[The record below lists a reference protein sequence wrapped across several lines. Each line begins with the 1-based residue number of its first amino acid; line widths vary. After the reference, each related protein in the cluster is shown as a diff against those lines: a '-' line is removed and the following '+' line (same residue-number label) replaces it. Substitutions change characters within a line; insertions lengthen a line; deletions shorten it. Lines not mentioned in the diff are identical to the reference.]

1 MTDNFKTIAGEGF
14 FELVEKKSRFLG
26 YAMPISTP
34 ADADAFIARIKAE
47 HPDARHHVFAY
58 AVGGLDGSAEV
69 RRMSDDGEPQGTGG
83 VPCLD
88 VISKKGLRCTAVV
101 VVRYFGGILLGA
113 PGLVRAYGKAAAGA
127 VDAAGEC
134 LMIRCRRVTVT
145 ADYQLYGKMLHIGEN
160 SGYKMDPPVF
170 GENVSFDLTV
180 PEDEAEKFAAYIRDI
195 SNTRAVAEVSEE
207 TVFCS
212 ESDVIL

>member
-1 MTDNFKTIAGEGF
+1 MSDNFKTIASAGF

-34 ADADAFIARIKAE
+34 ADADAFIAKIKSE

-88 VISKKGLRCTAVV
+88 VITKKGLRCTVVV

-127 VDAAGEC
+127 VDAAGEN
-134 LMIRCRRVTVT
+134 LMIRCRKVTIT
-145 ADYQLYGKMLHIGEN
+145 ADYQLYGKMLYLGEN

-170 GENVSFDLTV
+170 DETVSFDLTI
-180 PEDEAEKFAAYIRDI
+180 PEEKAEEYATYIRDV
-195 SNTRAVAEVSEE
+195 SNTRATADVSEE
-207 TVFCS
+207 TFFCV

>member
-1 MTDNFKTIAGEGF
+1 MITEYKTLAGEGF

-26 YAMPISTP
+26 YAIPC
-34 ADADAFIARIKAE
+34 ADAAEADAFIAKIKAE

-58 AVGGLDGSAEV
+58 ACGGLDGGAEV
-69 RRMSDDGEPQGTGG
+69 RKMSDDGEPQGTGG

-88 VISKKGLRCTAVV
+88 VITKKGVRCAAVV

-134 LMIRCRRVTVT
+134 TMIRCRRVTVT
-145 ADYQLYGKMLHIGEN
+145 TDYQLYGKLTRTAEN
-160 SGYKMDPPVF
+160 SGYRMEPPVF
-170 GENVSFDLTV
+170 GENVSFSLV
-180 PEDEAEKFAAYIRDI
+180 IPEDKAESYAAYLRDF
-195 SNTRAVAEVSEE
+195 SNAKATVEVSAEE
-207 TVFCS
+207 EFMKD
-212 ESDVIL
+212 EN

>member
-1 MTDNFKTIAGEGF
+1 MIQEYKTLRGNGF

-26 YAMPISTP
+26 YAIP
-34 ADADAFIARIKAE
+34 AEDASEADAFIAKIRAE

-58 AVGGLDGSAEV
+58 AVGGLDGGAEV

-88 VISKKGLRCTAVV
+88 VITKKELRCAAVV

-127 VDAAGEC
+127 VDEAGEC
-134 LMIRCRRVTVT
+134 VMVRCRRVTVT
-145 ADYQLYGKMLHIGEN
+145 TDYQLYGKLSRTAEN
-160 SGYKMDPPVF
+160 SGYTMEPPLF
-170 GENVSFDLTV
+170 DENVSFSLII
-180 PEDEAEKFAAYIRDI
+180 PEGEAEVYAAYLRDF
-195 SNTRAVAEVSEE
+195 SNARATVTVSEDAK
-207 TVFCS
+207 FMKA
-212 ESDVIL
+212 

>member
-1 MTDNFKTIAGEGF
+1 MIKEYKTLAKDGF

-26 YAMPISTP
+26 YAIPCSSS
-34 ADADAFIARIKAE
+34 AEADAFIAKIKAE

-58 AVGGLDGSAEV
+58 ACGGLDGTAEV
-69 RRMSDDGEPQGTGG
+69 RKMSDDGEPQGTGG

-88 VISKKGLRCTAVV
+88 VITKKGVRCAAVV

-127 VDAAGEC
+127 VDDAGEC
-134 LMIRCRRVTVT
+134 TMISCRRVTVT
-145 ADYQLYGKMLHIGEN
+145 TDYQLYGKLTRTAEN

-170 GENVSFDLTV
+170 DENVSFSLII
-180 PEDEAEKFAAYIRDI
+180 PEDEAESYAAFLRDF
-195 SNTRAVAEVSEE
+195 SNAKAVVEVAEDMEY
-207 TVFCS
+207 T
-212 ESDVIL
+212 IK